1 MFYNFDR
8 VFSTNLW
15 FPICFFSTNSI
26 GNLHFI
32 WHFHTSFK
40 IPYQL
45 LSLDFHRIYMGFST
59 TLYLFHKIHRVFTRF
74 NGYTSSSFSINQRNF
89 HWFHQMFHHF
99 QRIFPHFH
107 RIFPCFSSW
116 TVPTKKPRSKASLEA
131 QWHLGPALR
140 LSLPCRAGRFVKRSG
155 RFARGADSGG
165 G

>member
-74 NGYTSSSFSINQRNF
+74 NGYTSSSCSINQRNF
-89 HWFHQMFHHF
+89 HWYL
-99 QRIFPHFH
+99 RCSTIFKEFSHIFLE
-107 RIFPCFSSW
+107 IFPCFSSW
-116 TVPTKKPRSKASLEA
+116 TVPKKPRSKASLEA
-131 QWHLGPALR
+131 KRHLGPALR
-140 LSLPCRAGRFVKRSG
+140 LSLPCRAGRFDESG